1 MKDETKSLFVSIVG
15 KPNAGKSSLINMLIN
30 SKISIVSPKPQT
42 TRNKITGILTE
53 DNIQLVFIDTPG
65 LHKSF
70 NKLSDYMIS
79 EIDSSFSGIE
89 LSLHVVDVLKKSI
102 DTTTIEKL
110 KKYNTKAILAINKID
125 ALKNKSEIIEIIDK
139 YRKLFNY
146 EAIIPISAKNSDGRD
161 DLLNELKSRAVPS
174 NFFFSEDD
182 ITDQTVKSIVGEIVR
197 EKLLYFLDKELPHGT
212 AVQVEKFKE
221 LPNNEVTINAVIY
234 CEKQN
239 HKSIIIGSRGSM
251 IKKIGVSARKSIS
264 DFIECKVNLKLF
276 VKVRENWRNSMSV
289 LHDLGYV

>member
-1 MKDETKSLFVSIVG
+1 MKDETKSLFISIVG
-15 KPNAGKSSLINMLIN
+15 KPNAGKSSLMNMLIN

-42 TRNKITGILTE
+42 TRNKITGIITE
-53 DNIQLVFIDTPG
+53 NNTQLVFIDTPG
-65 LHKSF
+65 LHRSF

-79 EIDSSFSGIE
+79 EIDSSFSGVE
-89 LSLHVVDVLKKSI
+89 LSLHVIDALKKSI

-125 ALKNKSEIIEIIDK
+125 AIKNKSEIISIIDK
-139 YRKLFNY
+139 YRNLFDY
-146 EAIIPISAKNSDGRD
+146 EAIVPISAKTSDGRD
-161 DLLNELKSRAVPS
+161 ALLNELKSRAVPS
-174 NFFFSEDD
+174 NFFFPEDD
-182 ITDQTVKSIVGEIVR
+182 ITDQTVKSIVGEIIR

-212 AVQVEKFKE
+212 AVQVEKFQE
-221 LPNNEVTINAVIY
+221 LGNNEVTINAVIF

-239 HKSIIIGSRGSM
+239 HKSIIIGSHGNM
-251 IKKIGVSARKSIS
+251 IKKIGIFARKSIS
-264 DFIECKVNLKLF
+264 EFIDCKVNLKLF